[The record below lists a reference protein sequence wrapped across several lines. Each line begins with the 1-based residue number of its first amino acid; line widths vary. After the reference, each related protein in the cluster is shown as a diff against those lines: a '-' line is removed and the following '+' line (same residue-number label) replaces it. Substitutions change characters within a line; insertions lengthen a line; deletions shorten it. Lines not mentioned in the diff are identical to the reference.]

1 MPMLMSSG
9 SALYFDTSFL
19 YLVLPAFIL
28 SLAAQ
33 FYVRSVFKR
42 YSAMASVQRIPAEQV
57 ARDLLDRN
65 GCAEVRMETVAGDL
79 TDHYDPR
86 NRVLRLSQTT
96 SGSSSVA
103 AIGVA
108 AHEAGHAI
116 QHETGFL
123 PNRIRSLVAPVAGI
137 GSTFGPY
144 LALFGILL
152 SLPILTEI
160 GILLFSAAVVFY
172 FVTLP
177 VEINA
182 SRRAITALSETG
194 MLTPEEIP
202 AARKVLRA
210 AALTYVASALV
221 SFMTLLRLILLSRG
235 NRRR

>member
-1 MPMLMSSG
+1 MLVSSG
-9 SALYFDTSFL
+9 AAFYIDTSYL
-19 YLVLPAFIL
+19 LLVLPAFLL

-42 YSAMASVQRIPAEQV
+42 YGAMPSIHRYSAEQV

-65 GCAEVRMETVAGDL
+65 GCGEVRMETVPGDL

-86 NRVLRLSQTT
+86 SRVLRLSQTT

-116 QHETGFL
+116 QHETGYV
-123 PNRIRSLVAPVAGI
+123 PNRIRAFVAPVAGI
-137 GSTFGPY
+137 GSTVGPY
-144 LALFGILL
+144 LAMFGIFL
-152 SLPILTEI
+152 SLPILAEA
-160 GILLFSAAVVFY
+160 GILLFSAAVAFY

-182 SRRAITALSETG
+182 SRRAIAALSETG
-194 MLTPEEIP
+194 ILTPGEIP